1 MSDNILFPGYI
12 RREEEQEILKA
23 AEDVN
28 GDQKTRALILY
39 GPGGIGKTSIV
50 RQLARSRP
58 SDTSTIWINPIDVDD
73 TDYWLLSNLERR
85 IVEQLDPEVRYFSP
99 YLEYLSRL
107 PIYMRADSG
116 YSTIVSHLG
125 RIKRVFIECY
135 DNLIRDT
142 GKSVVIVFDT
152 VEAIRGTYLLLT
164 LTQWMKT
171 LPATLFI
178 LSGRPVSED
187 RGVPDPILNEL
198 RDPHQNIPV
207 TTIFLGGFTE
217 TAAYNYLDESP
228 IAVAL
233 TDEEKIKLVLL
244 TRGHPLWLAFTISY
258 LHEKGIPEEAGNELS
273 KIRTIMP
280 FHGKMTPAG
289 DRLYDAFRR
298 HLVAPYREADFW
310 HEADKRL
317 AVAREGVNRTIWGQ
331 LMADLPL
338 EEGQADSD
346 VIWQRLLNRPW
357 IRQRANGRYVTLHDA
372 VAEELALRII
382 PLHDQDQQWRRGLWS
397 RIAGIYDQLIE
408 EPEREF
414 IQLRTAFEARLR
426 AIDESTYEPGGQRR
440 PLEEESGLLREAAE
454 LDVRK
459 RDLDRFKT
467 EQFYYRLLSD
477 FPRGTQRF
485 LELFGQADR
494 EHDVLFRDLLALEIQ
509 RFLPGEAD
517 PYTFNDIIKM
527 VILDFHDWLPDHAQ
541 TYIEIGI
548 AMAGYLTRNEQPR
561 AAVELVGRLPTGEA
575 NLAQRF
581 RLSILQGNAYM
592 RIPGH
597 VQAGLPLFRRAE
609 TLASEFD
616 QTSGERQKRLAEAQK
631 ELGFYYRNRGLW
643 KDADR
648 AYRKARE
655 AISDALSIRG
665 LDQDREELASI
676 QANWA
681 YVKGL
686 GGLFRDGINL
696 VDSAI
701 AVRHRLGKHQEE
713 GTSWSVA
720 GEIYRYERRFQK
732 AWHAY
737 SIAEQIFE
745 TARNWYWL
753 GVIYQEQ
760 AICLFQAIDDDVV
773 FGPGID
779 PLTEAKRL
787 VTRSLGIC
795 RDAAIRNYPS
805 ALNRAGRIFG
815 AEDFDVGLSYLTESI
830 EEAQRLADGWF
841 WFAGLV
847 EYVELSYRAWVT
859 THRNDYRTQI
869 SARTDDI
876 KQAMS
881 EYHFPDLRGRWNVVL
896 GHLALHDWE
905 VSRDAG
911 SLSTALMNYKQGFE
925 AIAEGGHVG
934 SSGTSVIPGAFKI
947 FGDLFRLLPS
957 DIRTE
962 WYEELRRAWMS
973 HEDASTLLL
982 PRLEELY

>member
-1 MSDNILFPGYI
+1 M
-12 RREEEQEILKA
+12 RREEELEILKA
-23 AEDVN
+23 TEDVSA
-28 GDQKTRALILY
+28 DQKTRALILY

-50 RQLARSRP
+50 RELARTRAT
-58 SDTSTIWINPIDVDD
+58 DTSTIWIDPIDVDD

-85 IVEQLDPEVRYFSP
+85 IVEQLDPEGRYFGP

-107 PIYMRADSG
+107 PIYTRADIG
-116 YSTIVSHLG
+116 YNTIVSHLG
-125 RIKRVFIECY
+125 RIKRVFIDCY
-135 DNLIRDT
+135 SSLIRDT

-178 LSGRPVSED
+178 LSGRPVPDD
-187 RGVPDPILNEL
+187 RGIPDPILNEL
-198 RDPHQNIPV
+198 TDPHQHIPV
-207 TTIFLGGFTE
+207 TTVYLGAFTE

-228 IAVAL
+228 IAVGL
-233 TDEEKIKLVLL
+233 TNEEKTKLVLL

-258 LHEKGIPEEAGNELS
+258 LHEKGIPEEAGKELS
-273 KIRTIMP
+273 EIRAIMP
-280 FHGKMTPAG
+280 FNGKTTPAG
-289 DRLYDAFRR
+289 QRLSEAFRR
-298 HLVAPYREADFW
+298 RLVSPYREADFW

-317 AVAREGVNRTIWGQ
+317 AVAREGVNRAMWGR

-338 EEGQADSD
+338 EVGLADSD
-346 VIWQRLLNRPW
+346 VIWQQLLRRPW
-357 IRQRANGRYVTLHDA
+357 IRPRANGRYVTLHDA

-382 PLHDQDQQWRRGLWS
+382 PLHDQDQQWRRGLWH
-397 RIAGIYDQLIE
+397 RIAIIYDRLIE

-414 IQLRTAFEARLR
+414 IRLRMAFEARLR
-426 AIDESTYEPGGQRR
+426 AVDESTYQSDVHRR
-440 PLEEESGLLREAAE
+440 SPEEESGLIREAAE

-459 RDLDRFKT
+459 RDLDRFKA
-467 EQFYYRLLSD
+467 EEFYYRLLSD
-477 FPRGTQRF
+477 FPQGAQRF
-485 LELFGQADR
+485 LDLFGQADQ
-494 EHDVLFRDLLALEIQ
+494 EHDVLFRDLLALEMQ

-517 PYTFNDIIKM
+517 PYTLNDIIKA
-527 VILDFHDWLPDHAQ
+527 VIREFHGWLPDHAS
-541 TYIEIGI
+541 TYIDIGI
-548 AMAGYLTRNEQPR
+548 AMAGYLTRKEQPK
-561 AAVELVGRLPTGEA
+561 AAVELMDRLPTGEA
-575 NLAQRF
+575 DLAQRF

-597 VQAGLPLFRRAE
+597 VQAGLPLFRRAL

-616 QTSGERQKRLAEAQK
+616 PTSGEQQERFAEAHK

-648 AYRKARE
+648 AYRQARE
-655 AISDALSIRG
+655 AISEALSIRG

-696 VDSAI
+696 VESAI

-732 AWHAY
+732 AWQAY

-760 AICLFQAIDDDVV
+760 AICLFQAMNDGIVL
-773 FGPGID
+773 GPGGD
-779 PLTEAKRL
+779 PVVEAKRL

-795 RDAAIRNYPS
+795 RDAAIRGYPS

-815 AEDFDVGLSYLTESI
+815 AEDFDAGLSYLTDSI
-830 EEAQRLADGWF
+830 EEARRLADGWF

-847 EYVELSYRAWVT
+847 EYVELSYRAWVKT
-859 THRNDYRTQI
+859 RRDDYRNQI
-869 SARTDDI
+869 PARTDEI
-876 KQAMS
+876 EQAMS

-911 SLSTALMNYKQGFE
+911 SLSMALMNYKQGFE

-947 FGDLFRLLPS
+947 FGDLFRRLPS
-957 DIRTE
+957 DVRTE

-973 HEDASTLLL
+973 HEEASTLLL
-982 PRLEELY
+982 PRLEELN